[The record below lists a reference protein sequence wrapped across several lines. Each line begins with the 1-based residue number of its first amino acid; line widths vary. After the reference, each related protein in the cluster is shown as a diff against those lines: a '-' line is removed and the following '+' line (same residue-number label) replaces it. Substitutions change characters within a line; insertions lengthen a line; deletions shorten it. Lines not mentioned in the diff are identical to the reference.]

1 MLGRGSS
8 SLDPAFPGTD
18 PKVVL
23 IYPSW
28 LRVSQ
33 LLWRRRQGTDDC
45 CGPERI
51 ANLPTA
57 ALYHPDLL
65 RVPGASLVF
74 RKVTAQLMKSI
85 SDVGSGVPSSPYSN
99 AFLFPAFLF
108 VLVFFSRQV
117 EKWEDKVLD
126 SGGVNLGIYSLDCRP

>member
-8 SLDPAFPGTD
+8 SLCPAFPGTD
-18 PKVVL
+18 PKIVL

-28 LRVSQ
+28 LRVSP

-85 SDVGSGVPSSPYSN
+85 SGLWGSLVPIFKC
-99 AFLFPAFLF
+99 FLVPRLF
-108 VLVFFSRQV
+108 VLIFFQASGEMGRQSV
-117 EKWEDKVLD
+117 RFLRRQPRDLC
-126 SGGVNLGIYSLDCRP
+126 LDCRP